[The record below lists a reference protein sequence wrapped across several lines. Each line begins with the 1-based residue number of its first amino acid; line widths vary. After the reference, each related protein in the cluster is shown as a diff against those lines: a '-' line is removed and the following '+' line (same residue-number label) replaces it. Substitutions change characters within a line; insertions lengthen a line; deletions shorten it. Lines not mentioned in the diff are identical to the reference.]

1 MPPAAERD
9 PKASAH
15 HMASNEDAML
25 GQSASINIE
34 KAVKERKQIDN
45 ELINLSDKT
54 LNLEKL

>member
-1 MPPAAERD
+1 MPTAAERALKVSVHD
-9 PKASAH
+9 I
-15 HMASNEDAML
+15 ASNEIAML